1 MGREL
6 GPVRMSG
13 TYAWGIFGVGNWG
26 LGEFEVRSFAS
37 RLVIFWV
44 VIMNFI
50 SFLGGRWDILRRR
63 PCGFLDSLCSGGLSY
78 MVCGRL
84 SHS

>member
-1 MGREL
+1 MCGFVGREL

-50 SFLGGRWDILRRR
+50 SFSWRKVG
-63 PCGFLDSLCSGGLSY
+63 
-78 MVCGRL
+78 
-84 SHS
+84 HSEEEALWFP